1 MGNFRYWRKMTW
13 ILLAWSAGALVF
25 VVLNGFGMSAI
36 AIALLGVIVIG
47 TIWYLSRPPWR
58 VGHGARFRQMRSVDV
73 PFRPPTYK
81 APTGAT
87 QD

>member
-13 ILLAWSAGALVF
+13 VLLLWSAGAFVF
-25 VVLNGFGMSAI
+25 VVGNGFGLSAI

-47 TIWYLSRPPWR
+47 SIWYLSRPPWR
-58 VGHGARFRQMRSVDV
+58 VGHGARLRQMRSVEI
-73 PFRPPTYK
+73 PFKSPNI
-81 APTGAT
+81 AS

>member
-1 MGNFRYWRKMTW
+1 MTW
-13 ILLAWSAGALVF
+13 VLLLWSVGAFVF
-25 VVLNGFGMSAI
+25 VVGNGFGLSAI

-58 VGHGARFRQMRSVDV
+58 VGHGARFRQMQSVEI
-73 PFRPPTYK
+73 PFKSPNI
-81 APTGAT
+81 AP